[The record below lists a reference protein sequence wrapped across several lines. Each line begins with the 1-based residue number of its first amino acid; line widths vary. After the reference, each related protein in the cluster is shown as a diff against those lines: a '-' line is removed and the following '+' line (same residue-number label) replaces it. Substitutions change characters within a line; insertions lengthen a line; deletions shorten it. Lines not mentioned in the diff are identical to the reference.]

1 MEALG
6 ARERKLLIVIDALD
20 ELPHDGTQDR
30 VLRLLADAF
39 STLPEWV
46 KLFTTS
52 REEAAIKVKLAKF
65 KPTELRVED
74 EKNLRDVKAYLAH
87 VALEYVSL
95 DITTEDLERAVKEA
109 FPDVNIKGKLKEL
122 EGPMMESK
130 RIYKETLDGISAR
143 DEKGALKKLL
153 AIPEARP
160 ANLKQMTTNF
170 DALYEEASTAQ
181 DILAETF
188 DGKEWAGSVI
198 NPGIKGRPRAL
209 EKLKYDYN
217 NDATQLKDLA
227 RMTLAFG
234 APHDL
239 VGAFEAMKSSG
250 DVDVAQVKNKF
261 ANPTPLGYRDMNTC
275 VCVDL
280 GADEGGKK
288 HIAEVQLNLSEM
300 LTAKKR
306 AHVHYEKIRTVIG
319 DACKE
324 LSDDVGEKL
333 QEFIVSKLSSSALDA
348 AVAKLV
354 GKAGGLM
361 VYAKLLH
368 DQLKLEKE
376 TTGAVDFGKLATLP
390 QGLDEMYQANFGRVF
405 GDVVKKGWRDAKP
418 IVAMIIAAGEPPPAS
433 LLRLV
438 LAGDA
443 FTSILETKMS
453 ILFPMR
459 SDGLVH
465 VMHKSVVDW
474 LKKPGHAFSI
484 EEEDVQSAHETL
496 GRTCAKI
503 IDGLFRADE
512 SRLKVV
518 CDGEPLSDVV
528 AERYAIKH
536 CVTHMCAGGH
546 AADARAL
553 LMNFSWMLMRA
564 RLGPWMG
571 IVEDARRVLGKVG
584 SDDRAMELLA
594 SALGLAQQALAKEN
608 GWEQL
613 AGQLVGRLLGY
624 AEKGELHVGEVKS
637 LLESVYKWR
646 GRNWWCPTS
655 RTMIPAGSPCTAVLT
670 GHGGWCY
677 FCLDE

>member
-1 MEALG
+1 
-6 ARERKLLIVIDALD
+6 
-20 ELPHDGTQDR
+20 
-30 VLRLLADAF
+30 
-39 STLPEWV
+39 
-46 KLFTTS
+46 
-52 REEAAIKVKLAKF
+52 
-65 KPTELRVED
+65 
-74 EKNLRDVKAYLAH
+74 
-87 VALEYVSL
+87 
-95 DITTEDLERAVKEA
+95 
-109 FPDVNIKGKLKEL
+109 
-122 EGPMMESK
+122 
-130 RIYKETLDGISAR
+130 
-143 DEKGALKKLL
+143 
-153 AIPEARP
+153 
-160 ANLKQMTTNF
+160 
-170 DALYEEASTAQ
+170 
-181 DILAETF
+181 
-188 DGKEWAGSVI
+188 
-198 NPGIKGRPRAL
+198 
-209 EKLKYDYN
+209 
-217 NDATQLKDLA
+217 
-227 RMTLAFG
+227 
-234 APHDL
+234 
-239 VGAFEAMKSSG
+239 MKSSG
-250 DVDVAQVKNKF
+250 DVEVAQVKNKF

-275 VCVDL
+275 VRVDL
-280 GADEGGKK
+280 GADEDGKK

-319 DACKE
+319 DACKD

-333 QEFIVSKLSSSALDA
+333 QEFIVSKLSSSALDT

-361 VYAKLLH
+361 V
-368 DQLKLEKE
+368 LKLEKE
-376 TTGAVDFGKLATLP
+376 TNGAVFGATLP

-433 LLRLV
+433 FLRLV

-443 FTSILETKMS
+443 FTSIPETKMS

-564 RLGPWMG
+564 R
-571 IVEDARRVLGKVG
+571 
-584 SDDRAMELLA
+584 
-594 SALGLAQQALAKEN
+594 GLVR
-608 GWEQL
+608 GW
-613 AGQLVGRLLGY
+613 G
-624 AEKGELHVGEVKS
+624 
-637 LLESVYKWR
+637 
-646 GRNWWCPTS
+646 
-655 RTMIPAGSPCTAVLT
+655 
-670 GHGGWCY
+670 
-677 FCLDE
+677 

>member
-1 MEALG
+1 MQ
-6 ARERKLLIVIDALD
+6 RS
-20 ELPHDGTQDR
+20 
-30 VLRLLADAF
+30 F
-39 STLPEWV
+39 
-46 KLFTTS
+46 
-52 REEAAIKVKLAKF
+52 
-65 KPTELRVED
+65 
-74 EKNLRDVKAYLAH
+74 
-87 VALEYVSL
+87 
-95 DITTEDLERAVKEA
+95 
-109 FPDVNIKGKLKEL
+109 
-122 EGPMMESK
+122 
-130 RIYKETLDGISAR
+130 
-143 DEKGALKKLL
+143 
-153 AIPEARP
+153 
-160 ANLKQMTTNF
+160 
-170 DALYEEASTAQ
+170 
-181 DILAETF
+181 
-188 DGKEWAGSVI
+188 
-198 NPGIKGRPRAL
+198 
-209 EKLKYDYN
+209 
-217 NDATQLKDLA
+217 
-227 RMTLAFG
+227 
-234 APHDL
+234 
-239 VGAFEAMKSSG
+239 
-250 DVDVAQVKNKF
+250 
-261 ANPTPLGYRDMNTC
+261 
-275 VCVDL
+275 
-280 GADEGGKK
+280 
-288 HIAEVQLNLSEM
+288 
-300 LTAKKR
+300 
-306 AHVHYEKIRTVIG
+306 
-319 DACKE
+319 
-324 LSDDVGEKL
+324 DDVGEKL

-376 TTGAVDFGKLATLP
+376 TNGAVDFGKLATLP

-655 RTMIPAGSPCTAVLT
+655 RTMIPAGSPCTAVMT
-670 GHGGWCY
+670 GHDGGV
-677 FCLDE
+677 FCLGE